1 VVVGLSVGGIT
12 AIRGAARFSDI
23 DALVAIGGYTSL
35 DPQIN
40 QKYAPALSSRWI
52 VQRLV
57 PIFFRLETG
66 VHTSQLRPVDDVA
79 AISPRPLLLIY
90 GDEEIDQAGGREQ
103 FAAASQPKELWVV
116 PGTGHEG
123 YLNNQ
128 PAEFR

>member
-1 VVVGLSVGGIT
+1 MVVGLSVGGIT

-90 GDEEIDQAGGREQ
+90 GDEEIDNSGREQ